1 MTDYIEIDRCHCMD
15 KFQRNKSKPQAVVCT
30 FLRFKDKLKVLQ
42 NAKKLENTGNFIYD
56 DFPKATMKLRKYLWE
71 VLQYQQQN
79 KIAYFNS
86 QSIVA
91 KENRNNKNELE
102 HRNYKRL
109 FEGIKK

>member
-42 NAKKLENTGNFIYD
+42 NAKKLENTGNFIDD

-79 KIAYFNS
+79 KIS
-86 QSIVA
+86 C
-91 KENRNNKNELE
+91 
-102 HRNYKRL
+102 
-109 FEGIKK
+109 

>member
-1 MTDYIEIDRCHCMD
+1 MELT
-15 KFQRNKSKPQAVVCT
+15 
-30 FLRFKDKLKVLQ
+30 
-42 NAKKLENTGNFIYD
+42 
-56 DFPKATMKLRKYLWE
+56 KYLWEE

-79 KIAYFNS
+79 KIVYFNS